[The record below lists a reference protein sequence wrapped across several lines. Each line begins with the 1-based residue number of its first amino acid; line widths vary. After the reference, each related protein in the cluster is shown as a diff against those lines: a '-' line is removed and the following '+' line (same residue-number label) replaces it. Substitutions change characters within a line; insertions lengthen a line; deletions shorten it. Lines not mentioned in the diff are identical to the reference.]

1 MENPIKIDDLRVPPC
16 WETSICL
23 FTWKLVGI
31 IVVPFPPSRN
41 KKILVGS
48 CHWVSS
54 VPSPFTS
61 ETERRK
67 EQNRNMEDMDFGCGE
82 PCCGEPYLGFGRR
95 MAVSRLLGCICCR
108 ASKGRVVA

>member
-1 MENPIKIDDLRVPPC
+1 
-16 WETSICL
+16 
-23 FTWKLVGI
+23 
-31 IVVPFPPSRN
+31 VPFPPSRN

-95 MAVSRLLGCICCR
+95 MAFLDCWGAFVAALQKVGWLLKARQLPKTSNSCNATRIEH
-108 ASKGRVVA
+108 